1 MNWMGQNT
9 YLKLSVQL
17 AEFFNLWTSECR
29 LQGEIDRP
37 DIKFY
42 PTIHQQVN
50 ESLEASLSSSVKRD
64 ITATILIGLL

>member
-1 MNWMGQNT
+1 MNWMAQNT

-29 LQGEIDRP
+29 LQREIDRP